1 MNEDSDE
8 ATAEQSNI
16 LVNGN
21 KLSSIEN
28 DLKVVWHNKTP
39 AFFLL
44 FDS

>member
-8 ATAEQSNI
+8 ATAEQSKI

-21 KLSSIEN
+21 KLSSTEN
-28 DLKVVWHNKTP
+28 ALKVVWHNKTP
-39 AFFLL
+39 GFFLL